1 MENGRQVRWK
11 EVHRVSTYDVDCTNR
26 LKISSIFNLMQ
37 EAASNSADHLG
48 WGYDDMIKEG
58 LFWVLSRTKLSVVN
72 QKRFGEELIIETWP
86 KKIEGLFA
94 VRDFKIFDSKQNPV
108 CTATTCWLLIDGS
121 TIRPIKTAELLKRF
135 VYRDPDSTIQEIPG
149 KIIELDS
156 KELAYE
162 KLMRY
167 TDIDV
172 NQHVNNVRLVEA
184 ILDCFSIEQYKGR
197 QIISIQVNYLD
208 ELKYGDV
215 LRVYK
220 GKIGGNEDISYIDGI
235 NQRDKRIFQA
245 LVEWGS

>member
-1 MENGRQVRWK
+1 MPCQAYLYYRQRG
-11 EVHRVSTYDVDCTNR
+11 
-26 LKISSIFNLMQ
+26 Q
-37 EAASNSADHLG
+37 
-48 WGYDDMIKEG
+48 
-58 LFWVLSRTKLSVVN
+58 
-72 QKRFGEELIIETWP
+72 
-86 KKIEGLFA
+86 
-94 VRDFKIFDSKQNPV
+94 
-108 CTATTCWLLIDGS
+108 
-121 TIRPIKTAELLKRF
+121 
-135 VYRDPDSTIQEIPG
+135 DSTIQEIPG
-149 KIIELDS
+149 KIIEPDS

-208 ELKYGDV
+208 ELKYGDG

-220 GKIGGNEDISYIDGI
+220 GKIGGNEDINYIDGI

-245 LVEWGS
+245 LVEWGYENFHTG